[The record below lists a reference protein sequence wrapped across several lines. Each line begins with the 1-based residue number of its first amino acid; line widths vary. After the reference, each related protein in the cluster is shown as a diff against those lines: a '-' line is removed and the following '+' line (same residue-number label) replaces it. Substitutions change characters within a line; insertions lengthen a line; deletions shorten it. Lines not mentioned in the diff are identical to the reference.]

1 MQLIVDNAW
10 IILVAGVALGL
21 LGALRRRRV
30 SAGQRRHPAAEH
42 PGGRFEPYEQTH
54 EDIDEALEEARER
67 RDAALARHDYP
78 EARRWATE
86 VVQGHPE
93 EDWLDLIELG
103 TATALDGDHE
113 QGWQMVDHAV
123 EQCERAEPR
132 LLPAML
138 VHRAIG
144 LLMSG
149 APSERFIAAAEA
161 ARRASPR
168 DENLTVPLLW
178 SFAYQGRFDEAE
190 ELGRQRSWSD
200 DGGMVAS
207 MLDMVATFRRVA
219 EQTGTTLE
227 DLHRRGFFTPLWDE
241 LRAQQLGFGLS
252 DALTALDETMPPA
265 LRDVLRRPAGEKA
278 IAESGGE
285 RKVLAW
291 HDGQDAGA
299 GAAWGLDGD
308 FRLMSC
314 AEIQTMDAAIDASP
328 EKFQQ
333 WDVENVYGVAT
344 QVMTDDRGGYLITI
358 GGGRVVLRRE
368 GVDDVAVA
376 PTLADFFWDRVAAW
390 GGRDPRPPAR

>member
-1 MQLIVDNAW
+1 MPLLDQLVDNSW
-10 IILVAGVALGL
+10 IIVVAGVALGL
-21 LGALRRRRV
+21 LVTARRR
-30 SAGQRRHPAAEH
+30 
-42 PGGRFEPYEQTH
+42 TH
-54 EDIDEALEEARER
+54 ADPSEDVDPDLSEARER
-67 RDAALARHDYP
+67 RDDAFARHDYP

-113 QGWQMVDHAV
+113 QGWRMIDDAV
-123 EQCERAEPR
+123 EQCGRADAR

-149 APSERFIAAAEA
+149 APSERVIAAAEE
-161 ARRASPR
+161 ARRANPR

-178 SFAYQGRFDEAE
+178 AYAYQGRFDEAE
-190 ELGRQRSWSD
+190 ELGRLRSWD
-200 DGGMVAS
+200 DEEGMVAS
-207 MLDMVATFRRVA
+207 MLAMVATFRRVA
-219 EQTGTTLE
+219 QQTGTTLD
-227 DLHRRGFFTPLWDE
+227 DLHRHGFFTPLWDE

-252 DALTALDETMPPA
+252 DALAALDETMPAA
-265 LRDVLRRPAGEKA
+265 LRDVLRPPAGEQA
-278 IAESGGE
+278 VAASGGE

-291 HDGQDAGA
+291 HDGQDPGA

-328 EKFQQ
+328 EKFPQ
-333 WDVENVYGVAT
+333 WDVENVHGVAT
-344 QVMTDDRGGYLITI
+344 QVMTDDRGGHLIAV

-368 GVDDVAVA
+368 GVDDVAIA

-390 GGRDPRPPAR
+390 GGRDPRPPGR